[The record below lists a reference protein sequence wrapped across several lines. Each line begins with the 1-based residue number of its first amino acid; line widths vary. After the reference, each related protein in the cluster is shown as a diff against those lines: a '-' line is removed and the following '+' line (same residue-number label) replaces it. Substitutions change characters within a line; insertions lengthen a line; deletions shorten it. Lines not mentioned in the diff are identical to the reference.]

1 MKAYV
6 VKNKEG
12 KYLSKYFNYNYSKP
26 EEEYR
31 HICTTKNILNAKLL
45 DKKYECINDL
55 DCVEITIAEGDLE
68 KENRVLKSKLYEIW
82 YNFATI
88 CEVCVTESKEEISS
102 ENAVEEI
109 RNYLSN
115 IDLCFDEIK
124 EKLRIDYFIK
134 QAKGEKGEGRK

>member
-6 VKNKEG
+6 IKNKVHG
-12 KYLSKYFNYNYSKP
+12 YFGVNNMYQYPEWSSIDLAYYFKTEKEAKEFKNKNYPTCKV
-26 EEEYR
+26 
-31 HICTTKNILNAKLL
+31 
-45 DKKYECINDL
+45 
-55 DCVEITIAEGDLE
+55 VEITIAEGDLE
-68 KENRVLKSKLYEIW
+68 EENRILKSKLYEIW

-88 CEVCVTESKEEISS
+88 GEICVTESKKEISS

-124 EKLRIDYFIK
+124 EKLGTDYFIK
-134 QAKGEKGEGRK
+134 QAKGEIL